1 MRPDSVSATRGD
13 RVKKHGSNFFF
24 KLFDMFTE
32 TLLRNVGKAGRLGKI
47 ERLCSKE
54 EHFIGSLHGP
64 PSFPF
69 LFYHRFYPVVYVG
82 TFCFT

>member
-1 MRPDSVSATRGD
+1 MRPDSVSATRG
-13 RVKKHGSNFFF
+13 
-24 KLFDMFTE
+24 DMFTE

-64 PSFPF
+64 PPF
-69 LFYHRFYPVVYVG
+69 LFYFITG
-82 TFCFT
+82 FTLWSM